1 MSPTQSEK
9 VVNRALSGDELKSYI
24 REVFNKLLE
33 NEGML
38 SPNIA
43 FGRVG
48 GIIKLTLH
56 LDNAYFPESS
66 STIEFG
72 DKIPLSDATP
82 ESEVAEQTAT
92 WTMDNPNAE
101 RVRLG
106 LPVPVETKQLDGTR
120 QVEHIKYPEEMVEDL
135 PPQQVTIS
143 DTTVEVKKRWG
154 K

>member
-1 MSPTQSEK
+1 MPTQSEK

-24 REVFNKLLE
+24 RDVFNKLLE

-38 SPNIA
+38 SPHVA

-72 DKIPLSDATP
+72 DKVPLPDATP
-82 ESEVAEQTAT
+82 ESEVAEQTASF
-92 WTMDNPNAE
+92 TMDNPNAE

-106 LPVPVETKQLDGTR
+106 LKVPVETKQLDGTR
-120 QVEHIKYPEEMVEDL
+120 QVEHILYPSDMEDL
-135 PPQQVTIS
+135 PAQQVEIT
-143 DTTVEVKKRWG
+143 DTTVEAKKRLG
-154 K
+154 L

>member
-1 MSPTQSEK
+1 MPSEK

-24 REVFNKLLE
+24 REIFNKLLE

-38 SPNIA
+38 SPHVA

-72 DKIPLSDATP
+72 DKTPLEGATP
-82 ESEVAEQTAT
+82 EAEIAEQTAT
-92 WTMDNPNAE
+92 WSMDNPNAE
-101 RVRLG
+101 RVLLG
-106 LPVPVETKQLDGTR
+106 LKVPVETKQLDGTK
-120 QVEHIKYPEEMVEDL
+120 QIEHVLYPSDMDDVPPPKVEIK
-135 PPQQVTIS
+135 
-143 DTTVEVKKRWG
+143 DTTVEAKKRWG
-154 K
+154 RS